1 MQNGSI
7 TRSTRSHGPDVWEFR
22 WREAGSDG
30 KRKHRRMVIGSI
42 ARFSDKSSALLEVTA
57 LRRQINLNDPRLS
70 LQPVT
75 VSELVN
81 HYRQR
86 GLATDQTWK
95 TYSTKVTYKGYLNK
109 WILPRWKD
117 HALSAINAG
126 EVELWL
132 RSLPLARATC
142 AKIRNLMSVVFNH
155 GIRHQICSSNPIR
168 LVRQS
173 AKRRRIVSLRIPVV
187 LSVTEVQQLLGALS
201 FRERTLVLLDVGT
214 GLRMSEL
221 FGLKWK
227 DVDFDTNEINVVRS
241 IVMQVT
247 GPCKTESS
255 QKPIPLDPY
264 LAEALWAWRQ
274 HATYRGPE
282 DWVFA
287 NPRMKGRKP
296 YWGQEIMR
304 KVIRPIAV
312 RAGITKHIG
321 WHTFRHI
328 YSTLLRLTRVD
339 IKVMQELLRHASSR
353 VTMDTYTQAVTA
365 QKRKAQSGVIRLF
378 RVHAMTSPTEA

>member
-1 MQNGSI
+1 MQNGSVM
-7 TRSTRSHGPDVWEFR
+7 RSTRLRGPDVWEFR
-22 WREAGSDG
+22 WREAGADG
-30 KRKHRRMVIGSI
+30 KRKHRRMVIGST
-42 ARFSDKSSALLEVTA
+42 AQFSDKSSALPEVA
-57 LRRQINLNDPRLS
+57 VLRRKINLNHPHLRP
-70 LQPVT
+70 QAVT
-75 VSELVN
+75 VSELVS

-86 GLATDQTWK
+86 ELATDHTWK
-95 TYSTKVTYKGYLNK
+95 THSTKVTYQGYLNK
-109 WILPRWKD
+109 WILPRWRNYT
-117 HALSAINAG
+117 LSAINAG

-132 RSLPLARATC
+132 RSLPLARASC
-142 AKIRNLMSVVFNH
+142 AKIRNLMSVIFNH
-155 GIRHQICSSNPIR
+155 AIRHQVYSRNPIR

-173 AKRRRIVSLRIPVV
+173 AKRRKIPVV
-187 LSVTEVQQLLGALS
+187 LSASEVQQLLDALAL
-201 FRERTLVLLDVGT
+201 RERTLVLLDVGT

-227 DVDFDTNEINVVRS
+227 DVDFDANEISVVRS

-264 LAEALWAWRQ
+264 LAEALRAWLGHVR
-274 HATYRGPE
+274 YNRPE

-287 NPRMKGRKP
+287 NPRMKGRQP

-304 KVIRPIAV
+304 RAIRPIATQL
-312 RAGITKHIG
+312 GITKHIG
-321 WHTFRHI
+321 WHTFRHT
-328 YSTLLRLTRVD
+328 YSTLLRANRAD

-365 QKRKAQSGVIRLF
+365 QKRKAQSGVIRLI
-378 RVHAMTSPTEA
+378 RVRAMVPATGV

>member
-7 TRSTRSHGPDVWEFR
+7 TRSTRLRGPDVWEFR
-22 WREAGSDG
+22 WREAGADG

-42 ARFSDKSSALLEVTA
+42 AQFSDKSSALLEVAA
-57 LRRQINLNDPRLS
+57 LRRGINLNDPHLS
-70 LQPVT
+70 SQPVT

-86 GLATDQTWK
+86 ELATDHTWK
-95 TYSTKVTYKGYLNK
+95 THSTKVTYKGFLNK
-109 WILPRWKD
+109 WILPRWGD
-117 HALSAINAG
+117 YTLSAINAG

-155 GIRHQICSSNPIR
+155 GIRHQVYSRNPIR

-173 AKRRRIVSLRIPVV
+173 AKRRQIPVV
-187 LSVTEVQQLLGALS
+187 LSVSEVQQLLDALAL
-201 FRERTLVLLDVGT
+201 RERTLVLLDVGT

-227 DVDFDTNEINVVRS
+227 DVDFDANEISVVRS

-247 GPCKTESS
+247 GPCKIEAS
-255 QKPIPLDPY
+255 QKPIPLDPH
-264 LAEALWAWRQ
+264 LAETLRAWRQ
-274 HATYRGPE
+274 HVRYNRPE

-287 NPRMKGRKP
+287 NPRMKGRQP
-296 YWGQEIMR
+296 YWGQAIMR
-304 KVIRPIAV
+304 KAIRPIAIRV
-312 RAGITKHIG
+312 GITKRIG
-321 WHTFRHI
+321 WHTFRHT
-328 YSTLLRLTRVD
+328 YSTLLRAARVD

-365 QKRKAQSGVIRLF
+365 QKREAQSGVVRMFSVSALPPAIE
-378 RVHAMTSPTEA
+378 P